1 MHAMTEERAEM
12 NGRPAKAPIGEPA
25 KATIGGSA
33 KATMGEPATATHASP
48 VVGTASSPSN
58 QLELIGLGPAGAD
71 RPRALPSEAE
81 MHRAFMERDTRYDG
95 IFVTAVRTTGIF
107 CRPSCPAKKPRRENV
122 EFYAT
127 AKEAL
132 AMGYR
137 PCKRCRPMEW
147 PGRTP
152 EPIRRLLAELER
164 DPARRFRDGDL
175 RERGLDPAAVRRWF
189 KRHHGMTFQA
199 YQRALRVGKAIGE
212 LARGE
217 SITRAAFGSGYDSLS
232 GFQEA
237 LRRITGRSPSR
248 SRDVATV
255 HLSRVLTP
263 LGPMLLGATDRG
275 VCLLEF
281 TDRRMLETQLQ
292 RVARQLNC
300 VFVPGANELGRRLE
314 AELEAYFAGE
324 LESFETPLDMFGT
337 PFQRRVWEA
346 LLQIPYGETRSYAE
360 QARAIG
366 EPNAVRAVARANGDN
381 RIAIVIPCHRVIGSD
396 GKLTG
401 YGGGLW
407 RKQYLLEL
415 ERARAS

>member
-1 MHAMTEERAEM
+1 M
-12 NGRPAKAPIGEPA
+12 NGGSMSVEHE
-25 KATIGGSA
+25 GSA
-33 KATMGEPATATHASP
+33 AR
-48 VVGTASSPSN
+48 ASSN
-58 QLELIGLGPAGAD
+58 GQLELLE
-71 RPRALPSEAE
+71 LEAE
-81 MHRAFMERDTRYDG
+81 AAQRRRDLPPEGEMYRAFLERDTRYDG
-95 IFVTAVRTTGIF
+95 IFFTAVRTTGIF
-107 CRPSCPAKKPRRENV
+107 CLPSCSAKKPRRENL

-127 AKEAL
+127 AKDAL

-137 PCKRCRPMEW
+137 PCKRCRPMER

-164 DPARRFRDGDL
+164 DPTRRYRDDDL
-175 RERGLDPAAVRRWF
+175 RARGLDPAAVRRWF

-199 YQRALRVGKAIGE
+199 YQRALRLGCALGK

-217 SITRAAFGSGYDSLS
+217 PVTRTAFDSGYDSLS

-237 LRRITGRSPSR
+237 LRRITGRSPAR
-248 SRDVATV
+248 SRDVTVV
-255 HLSRVLTP
+255 HLTRVTTP
-263 LGPMLLGATDRG
+263 IGPMLLGATDRG

-281 TDRRMLETQLQ
+281 TDRRMLETQLR
-292 RVARQLNC
+292 RVARHLDC
-300 VFVPGANELGRRLE
+300 VFVPGANEHARRLE
-314 AELEAYFAGE
+314 AELEAYFAGA
-324 LESFETPLDMFGT
+324 LRTFETPLDMFGT
-337 PFQRRVWEA
+337 PFQRRVWGA
-346 LLQIPYGETRSYAE
+346 LLQIPYGETRSYAD

-407 RKQYLLEL
+407 RKRYLLEL
-415 ERARAS
+415 ERARTT

>member
-1 MHAMTEERAEM
+1 M
-12 NGRPAKAPIGEPA
+12 NGGSMSVEHE
-25 KATIGGSA
+25 GSA
-33 KATMGEPATATHASP
+33 AR
-48 VVGTASSPSN
+48 ASSN
-58 QLELIGLGPAGAD
+58 GQLELLE
-71 RPRALPSEAE
+71 LEAE
-81 MHRAFMERDTRYDG
+81 AAQRRRDLPPEGEMYRAFLERDTRYDG
-95 IFVTAVRTTGIF
+95 IFFTAVRTTGIF
-107 CRPSCPAKKPRRENV
+107 CLPSCSAKKPRRENL

-127 AKEAL
+127 AKDAL

-137 PCKRCRPMEW
+137 PCKRCRPMER

-164 DPARRFRDGDL
+164 DPTRRYRDDDL
-175 RERGLDPAAVRRWF
+175 RARGLDPAAVRRWF

-199 YQRALRVGKAIGE
+199 YQRALRLGCALGK

-217 SITRAAFGSGYDSLS
+217 PVTRTAFDSGYDSLS

-237 LRRITGRSPSR
+237 LRRITGRSPAR
-248 SRDVATV
+248 SRDVTVV
-255 HLSRVLTP
+255 HLTRVTTP
-263 LGPMLLGATDRG
+263 IGPMLLGATDRG

-281 TDRRMLETQLQ
+281 TDRRMLETQLR
-292 RVARQLNC
+292 RVARHLDC
-300 VFVPGANELGRRLE
+300 VFVPGANEHARRLE
-314 AELEAYFAGE
+314 AELEAYFAGA
-324 LESFETPLDMFGT
+324 LRTFETPLDMFGT

>member
-1 MHAMTEERAEM
+1 M
-12 NGRPAKAPIGEPA
+12 NGGSTTVAYGRPVAE
-25 KATIGGSA
+25 
-33 KATMGEPATATHASP
+33 
-48 VVGTASSPSN
+48 ASSDG
-58 QLELIGLGPAGAD
+58 QLELLELGPEAAE
-71 RPRALPSEAE
+71 RRRTLPPEDE
-81 MHRAFMERDTRYDG
+81 MYRAFLERDTRYDG
-95 IFVTAVRTTGIF
+95 IFFTAVRTTGIF
-107 CRPSCPAKKPRRENV
+107 CLPSCSAKKPRRENL

-137 PCKRCRPMEW
+137 PCKRCRPMER

-164 DPARRFRDGDL
+164 DPTRRYRDHDL
-175 RERGLDPAAVRRWF
+175 RTLGLDPVAVRRWF

-199 YQRALRVGKAIGE
+199 YQRALRLGNALGK

-217 SITRAAFGSGYDSLS
+217 PVARTAFDSGYDSLS

-237 LRRITGRSPSR
+237 LRRITGRSPAR
-248 SRDVATV
+248 SRDVTVV
-255 HLSRVLTP
+255 HLSRVTTP
-263 LGPMLLGATDRG
+263 IGPMLLGATDRG

-281 TDRRMLETQLQ
+281 TDRRMLETQL
-292 RVARQLNC
+292 RRIARQLDC
-300 VFVPGANELGRRLE
+300 VFVPGANEHGRRLE

-324 LESFETPLDMFGT
+324 LRTFETPLDIFGT

-346 LLQIPYGETRSYAE
+346 LLQIPYGETRSYAD

-407 RKQYLLEL
+407 RKRYLLEL
-415 ERARAS
+415 ERAGRA

>member
-1 MHAMTEERAEM
+1 M
-12 NGRPAKAPIGEPA
+12 NG
-25 KATIGGSA
+25 GSTKVA
-33 KATMGEPATATHASP
+33 HDGAVAR
-48 VVGTASSPSN
+48 ASSDG
-58 QLELIGLGPAGAD
+58 QLELLEPGPEAAE
-71 RPRALPSEAE
+71 RRRTLPPEDE
-81 MHRAFMERDTRYDG
+81 MYRAFLERDTRYDG
-95 IFVTAVRTTGIF
+95 IFFTAVRTTGIF
-107 CRPSCPAKKPRRENV
+107 CLPSCSAKKPRRENL

-137 PCKRCRPMEW
+137 PCKRCRPMER

-164 DPARRFRDGDL
+164 DPTRRYRDDDL
-175 RERGLDPAAVRRWF
+175 RARGLDPAAVRRWF

-199 YQRALRVGKAIGE
+199 YQRALRLGSALGK

-217 SITRAAFGSGYDSLS
+217 PVTRTAFDSGYDSLS

-237 LRRITGRSPSR
+237 LRRITGRSPAR
-248 SRDVATV
+248 SRDVEVV
-255 HLSRVLTP
+255 HLTRVITP
-263 LGPMLLGATDRG
+263 IGPMLLGATDRG

-281 TDRRMLETQLQ
+281 TDRRMLETQL
-292 RVARQLNC
+292 RRIARQLDC
-300 VFVPGANELGRRLE
+300 VFVPGANEHARRLE
-314 AELEAYFAGE
+314 AELEAYFAGA
-324 LESFETPLDMFGT
+324 LRTFETPLDMFGT
-337 PFQRRVWEA
+337 PFQRRVWGA
-346 LLQIPYGETRSYAE
+346 LLQIPYGETRSYAD

-407 RKQYLLEL
+407 RKRYLLEL
-415 ERARAS
+415 ERARTT

>member
-1 MHAMTEERAEM
+1 MHVHPGAEAYGTM
-12 NGRPAKAPIGEPA
+12 KGGAADTTRGDAVGGRGAAA
-25 KATIGGSA
+25 
-33 KATMGEPATATHASP
+33 
-48 VVGTASSPSN
+48 VG
-58 QLELIGLGPAGAD
+58 QLELVGLGPAGAD
-71 RPRALPSEAE
+71 GRRALPPEAE
-81 MHRAFMERDTRYDG
+81 MHRAYMERDTRYDG
-95 IFVTAVRTTGIF
+95 IFFTAVRTTGIF
-107 CRPSCPAKKPRRENV
+107 CRPSCTAKKPRRENV

-137 PCKRCRPMEW
+137 PCKRCRPLEW
-147 PGRTP
+147 PGQTP
-152 EPIRRLLAELER
+152 EPIRELLAELER
-164 DPARRFRDGDL
+164 DPSRRFRDGDL

-199 YQRALRVGKAIGE
+199 YQRALRVGSAIGE
-212 LARGE
+212 LVRGE
-217 SITRAAFGSGYDSLS
+217 SITGAAFGSGYDSLS

-248 SRDVATV
+248 SRDVRTV
-255 HLSRVLTP
+255 HLTRVLTP
-263 LGPMLLGATDRG
+263 LGPMLLGATDQG

-281 TDRRMLETQLQ
+281 IDRRMLETQLQ
-292 RVARQLNC
+292 RIARRFQC
-300 VFVPGANELGRRLE
+300 VFVPGTNDFGRQLE
-314 AELEAYFAGE
+314 AELEAYFAGK
-324 LESFETPLDMFGT
+324 LRNFETPLDTAGT
-337 PFQRRVWEA
+337 PFQQRVWEA
-346 LLQIPYGETRSYAE
+346 LRRIPYGETRSYAD

-407 RKQYLLEL
+407 RKRYLLEL
-415 ERARAS
+415 ERAGMA

>member
-1 MHAMTEERAEM
+1 M
-12 NGRPAKAPIGEPA
+12 NG
-25 KATIGGSA
+25 GSTKVA
-33 KATMGEPATATHASP
+33 HDGAVAR
-48 VVGTASSPSN
+48 ASSDG
-58 QLELIGLGPAGAD
+58 QLELLEPGPEAAE
-71 RPRALPSEAE
+71 RRRTLPPEDE
-81 MHRAFMERDTRYDG
+81 MYRAFLERDTRYDG
-95 IFVTAVRTTGIF
+95 IFFTAVRTTGIF
-107 CRPSCPAKKPRRENV
+107 CLPSCSAKKPRRENL

-137 PCKRCRPMEW
+137 PCKRCRPMER

-164 DPARRFRDGDL
+164 DPTRRYRDDDL
-175 RERGLDPAAVRRWF
+175 RARGLDPAAVRRWF

-199 YQRALRVGKAIGE
+199 YQRALRLGSALGK

-217 SITRAAFGSGYDSLS
+217 PVTRTAFDSGYDSLS

-237 LRRITGRSPSR
+237 LRRITGRSPAR
-248 SRDVATV
+248 SRDVEVV
-255 HLSRVLTP
+255 HLTRVITP
-263 LGPMLLGATDRG
+263 IGPMLLGATDRG

-281 TDRRMLETQLQ
+281 TDRRMLETQL
-292 RVARQLNC
+292 RRIARQLDC
-300 VFVPGANELGRRLE
+300 VFVPGANEHARRLE
-314 AELEAYFAGE
+314 AELEAYFAGA
-324 LESFETPLDMFGT
+324 LRTFETPLDMFGT

>member
-1 MHAMTEERAEM
+1 M
-12 NGRPAKAPIGEPA
+12 NG
-25 KATIGGSA
+25 GSTKVA
-33 KATMGEPATATHASP
+33 HDGAVAR
-48 VVGTASSPSN
+48 ASSDG
-58 QLELIGLGPAGAD
+58 QLELLEPGPEAAE
-71 RPRALPSEAE
+71 RRRTLPPEDE
-81 MHRAFMERDTRYDG
+81 MYRAFLERDTRYDG
-95 IFVTAVRTTGIF
+95 IFFTAVRTTGIF
-107 CRPSCPAKKPRRENV
+107 CLPSCSAKKPRRENL

-137 PCKRCRPMEW
+137 PCKRCRPMER

-164 DPARRFRDGDL
+164 DPTRRYRDDDL
-175 RERGLDPAAVRRWF
+175 RARGLDPAAVRRWF

-199 YQRALRVGKAIGE
+199 YQRALRLGSALGK

-217 SITRAAFGSGYDSLS
+217 PVTRTAFDSGYDSLS

-237 LRRITGRSPSR
+237 LRRITGRSPAR
-248 SRDVATV
+248 SRDVEVV
-255 HLSRVLTP
+255 HLTRVITP
-263 LGPMLLGATDRG
+263 IGPMLLGATDRG

-281 TDRRMLETQLQ
+281 TDRRMLETQL
-292 RVARQLNC
+292 RRIARQLDC
-300 VFVPGANELGRRLE
+300 VFVPGANEHARRLK
-314 AELEAYFAGE
+314 AELEAYFAGA
-324 LESFETPLDMFGT
+324 LRTFETPLDMFGT